1 MKRIAAPMIG
11 GVVTSAVL
19 ELLLYPTI
27 YMLWRRRHLA
37 NPRGAEAP
45 AASPAPR
52 RGRHL
57 PWLAVLLLSTV
68 GIAGALWWRQ
78 KANPQPGGVPSSAG
92 TPFASRT
99 SNGLL
104 VNFYHTGG
112 SLGLSENEVL
122 IEFRDSS
129 SGSPVDVG
137 TVKFALDM
145 NMPGM
150 VMHSGATVAPAGR
163 TGLYRAE
170 IKPEM
175 AGDWTA
181 QLTYDGPH
189 GPGDVSFTVSVGH

>member
-1 MKRIAAPMIG
+1 MTVCAILFGLLPIMWSPTTQAGADVMKRIAAPMIG
-11 GVVTSAVL
+11 GVVTSAIL

-37 NPRGAEAP
+37 NPRGPEAP

-52 RGRHL
+52 RGRHF
-57 PWLAVLLLSTV
+57 PWLAVLLLSIV

-78 KANPQPGGVPSSAG
+78 KANPLPQAAPSSAG

-112 SLGLSENEVL
+112 SL
-122 IEFRDSS
+122 
-129 SGSPVDVG
+129 
-137 TVKFALDM
+137 KFALDM